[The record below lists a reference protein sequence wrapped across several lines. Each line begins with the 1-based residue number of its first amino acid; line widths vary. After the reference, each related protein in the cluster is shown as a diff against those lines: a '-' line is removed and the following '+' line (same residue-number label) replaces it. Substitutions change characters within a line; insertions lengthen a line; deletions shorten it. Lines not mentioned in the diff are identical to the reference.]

1 MPLAQHGEQP
11 VVLVLCLGT
20 LPEIIDLARIGLD
33 IEELVEFL
41 TEEVHQFPFAGPD
54 HAHEYDFP

>member
-33 IEELVEFL
+33 VEELAEFL
-41 TEEVHQFPFAGPD
+41 TEELHKLPCAGPD
-54 HAHEYDFP
+54 HDHKFGSL